1 MSRIGRQPI
10 AVASSVKVEIDGN
23 VLSVKGPKGQLRR
36 ELHPDMSVEQQD
48 GKLMVTR
55 PDDAAEHRALHGLTR
70 SLVNNMVVGVS
81 EGFTKVLEVQG
92 VGYRAAK
99 TGDVVTLSLGFSHA
113 VEVSPP
119 EGITFNV
126 EGTNRL
132 RIEGIDK
139 ELVGQV
145 AANIR
150 SIRKP
155 EPYKGKGI
163 RYLGENVRRK
173 AGKAGKGGK
182 GGKK

>member
-10 AVASSVKVEIDGN
+10 ALAAGVTIELQGNLVK
-23 VLSVKGPKGQLRR
+23 VKGPRGQLQR
-36 ELHPDMSVEQQD
+36 ELHPDMSIEQRD
-48 GKLMVTR
+48 GSLLVTR
-55 PDDAAEHRALHGLTR
+55 PDDQPRHRALHGLSRT
-70 SLVNNMVVGVS
+70 LVANMVQGVS
-81 EGFTKVLEVQG
+81 GGFTRVLEIQG

-99 TGDVVTLSLGFSHA
+99 QGELLTLSLGFSHA
-113 VEVSPP
+113 VEILAP
-119 EGITFNV
+119 EGVSFTV
-126 EGTNRL
+126 EGNNRI

-150 SIRKP
+150 RIRKP

-163 RYLGENVRRK
+163 RYQGENVRRK